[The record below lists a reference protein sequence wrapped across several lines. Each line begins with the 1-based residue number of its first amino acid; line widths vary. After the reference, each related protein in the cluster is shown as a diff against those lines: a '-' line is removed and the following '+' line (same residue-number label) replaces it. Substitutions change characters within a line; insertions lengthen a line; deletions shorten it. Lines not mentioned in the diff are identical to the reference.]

1 MSMKK
6 SGKQAKT
13 GFSPSWGKT
22 RENRPLSR
30 RHLGVDTYSAKK
42 VSKKPEKT
50 AEISEKG
57 E

>member
-22 RENRPLSR
+22 RESRPLSR
-30 RHLGVDTYSAKK
+30 RHLGIVTYSAKK
-42 VSKKPEKT
+42 VSEKNL
-50 AEISEKG
+50 KNNRNQ
-57 E
+57 